1 MKHLLIVDDDK
12 TNLTMARN
20 ALSDVYRITAVLSGD
35 QALRFLASNIPDLI
49 LLDINMPDMDGY
61 EVMTAIRK
69 DDRLQYVPV
78 IFLTADSEAE
88 TECRCLE
95 AGAVDFITKP
105 FIPLVMR
112 SRISRILELEELRTS
127 LRRKLDQKIQ
137 EVSVMRERS
146 SHDGL
151 TGLLNRNSAAE
162 AVNSLLSS
170 EGNGTLFMIDMDNF
184 KIINDV
190 YGHAA
195 GDSVLK
201 MFARTLEE
209 HSGEGDVICRLGGDE
224 FVMFIKKSRSAEE
237 LSALAGA
244 IIEDLTAKVHD
255 AGYNTGTTASVGISF
270 FPTDG
275 DDFASL
281 CHSADKALYFVKQN
295 GKGAFHF
302 YRDEKADDKKR
313 TENLV
318 DLGYLNDYLARS
330 DASNGS
336 YILNLESFSHVYNFI
351 RRIVRRSASD
361 VQTLLFTF
369 TFPVSHDTDYERT
382 LEIFEKAVFA
392 SLRRVDVSTRYSG
405 RQILVVLMNADEE
418 DCGQIAGRIMDNFRS
433 IYTGPEVDI
442 RYETERLESKGQGC
456 TD

>member
-35 QALRFLASNIPDLI
+35 QALRFLAANIPDLI

-78 IFLTADSEAE
+78 IFLTADTEPE

-105 FIPLVMR
+105 FTPLVMR
-112 SRISRILELEELRTS
+112 SRISRVLELEELRSS

-137 EVSVMRERS
+137 EVSDMRERS

-151 TGLLNRNSAAE
+151 TGLLNRNTASEKTDKILESAKSGAM
-162 AVNSLLSS
+162 L
-170 EGNGTLFMIDMDNF
+170 MMDMDNF

-195 GDSVLK
+195 GDNVLR
-201 MFARTLEE
+201 MFAGTMEDYA
-209 HSGEGDVICRLGGDE
+209 SDGDILCRLGGDE
-224 FVMFIKKSRSAEE
+224 FIMFIEGDKTKEE
-237 LSALAGA
+237 LGKIAGNL
-244 IIEDLTAKVHD
+244 IKDITARILN
-255 AGYNTGTTASVGISF
+255 AGYSTGTTVSVGISRY
-270 FPTDG
+270 PADG
-275 DDFASL
+275 DSFLSL
-281 CHSADKALYFVKQN
+281 SSAADKALYFVKQK
-295 GKGAFHF
+295 GKGAYHF
-302 YRDEKADDKKR
+302 YREEKADEKKR
-313 TENLV
+313 EESLV
-318 DLGYLNDYLARS
+318 DIRYLKDYLARS
-330 DASNGS
+330 DANNGS
-336 YILNLESFSHVYNFI
+336 YILNLESFNHVYNFI
-351 RRIVRRSASD
+351 RRVVERTDSEVHTI
-361 VQTLLFTF
+361 LFTF
-369 TFPVSHDTDYERT
+369 SYVVTEAYDSENV
-382 LEIFEKAVFA
+382 LEVFEKAIFT

-405 RQILVVLMNADEE
+405 RQILVVLMNASEKNSVS
-418 DCGQIAGRIMDNFRS
+418 IAERIMGSFHD

-442 RYETERLESKGQGC
+442 RYEIERLERK
-456 TD
+456 

>member
-78 IFLTADSEAE
+78 IFLTADTEPE

-105 FIPLVMR
+105 FTPPVMR
-112 SRISRILELEELRTS
+112 SRISRVLELEELRSS

-162 AVNSLLSS
+162 AVNSVLSS
-170 EGNGTLFMIDMDNF
+170 DGTGTMFMIDMDNF
-184 KIINDV
+184 KLINDS

-201 MFARTLEE
+201 MFARTLED
-209 HSGEGDVICRLGGDE
+209 HASEGDILCRLGGDE
-224 FVMFIKKSRSAEE
+224 FVMFIKGNRTAGE
-237 LSALAGA
+237 LSDLAGA
-244 IIEDLTAKVHD
+244 IIDDLTARVLD
-255 AGYNTGTTASVGISF
+255 AGYNTGTTLSVGISLY
-270 FPTDG
+270 PTDG

-295 GKGAFHF
+295 GKGSYRF
-302 YRDEKADDKKR
+302 YRDEKASEKKR
-313 TENLV
+313 AENVV
-318 DLGYLNDYLARS
+318 DINYLKTYLSRS
-330 DASNGS
+330 DANNGS

-351 RRIVRRSASD
+351 RRIVERND
-361 VQTLLFTF
+361 NEVQTVLFTF
-369 TFPVSHDTDYERT
+369 TFTIASDNNFESV
-382 LEIFEKAVFA
+382 LEQFEKAIFS

-405 RQILVVLMNADEE
+405 RQILVVLMNTSEKNSRS
-418 DCGQIAGRIMDNFRS
+418 IAERILGSFRD

-442 RYETERLESKGQGC
+442 RYEIERLERK
-456 TD
+456 

>member
-78 IFLTADSEAE
+78 IFLTADTEPE

-105 FIPLVMR
+105 FTPLVMR
-112 SRISRILELEELRTS
+112 SRISRVLELEELRSS

-162 AVNSLLSS
+162 AVNSVLSS
-170 EGNGTLFMIDMDNF
+170 DGTGTMFMIDMDNF
-184 KIINDV
+184 KLINDS

-201 MFARTLEE
+201 MFARTLED
-209 HSGEGDVICRLGGDE
+209 HASEGDILCRLGGDE
-224 FVMFIKKSRSAEE
+224 FVMFIKGNRTAGE
-237 LSALAGA
+237 LSDLAGA
-244 IIEDLTAKVHD
+244 IIDDLTARVLD
-255 AGYNTGTTASVGISF
+255 AGYNTGTTLSVGISLY
-270 FPTDG
+270 PTDG

-295 GKGAFHF
+295 GKGSYRF
-302 YRDEKADDKKR
+302 YRDEKASEKKR
-313 TENLV
+313 AENVV
-318 DLGYLNDYLARS
+318 DINYLKTYLSRS
-330 DASNGS
+330 DANNGS

-351 RRIVRRSASD
+351 RRIVERND
-361 VQTLLFTF
+361 NEVQTVLFTF
-369 TFPVSHDTDYERT
+369 TFTIASDNNFESV
-382 LEIFEKAVFA
+382 LEQFEKAIFS

-405 RQILVVLMNADEE
+405 RQILVVLMNTSEKNSRS
-418 DCGQIAGRIMDNFRS
+418 IAERILGSFRD

-442 RYETERLESKGQGC
+442 RYEIERLERK
-456 TD
+456 